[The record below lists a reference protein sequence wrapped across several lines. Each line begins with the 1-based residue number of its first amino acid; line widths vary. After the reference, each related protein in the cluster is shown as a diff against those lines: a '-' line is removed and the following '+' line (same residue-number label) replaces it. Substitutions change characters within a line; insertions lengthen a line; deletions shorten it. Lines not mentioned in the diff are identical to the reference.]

1 MSYIGLNPNVPLLNT
16 STETFSGN
24 GVNQQFALGRNV
36 ASASDLDVMIG
47 NTLQRP
53 NTDYEAEG
61 NVLLFT
67 AAPGVGTNNITVTYR
82 AGALNTLNLQA
93 TAFPAGT
100 EGAPGVYSLSANNT
114 GIYWGNATSMTV
126 TVAGVNTAQF
136 NATENSTTTTSGA
149 VTIAGGLGLTGNIY
163 TGGKVRVLDSTQ
175 SGNVSTGAVTIAGGL
190 GVAANLNIGG
200 NIVCVGDF
208 TVNGTFTTTGTDSL
222 DVTDPFIFLANN
234 NAGDTFDSGVVTQY
248 YDGANTRYSG
258 YFRDVSDSGQYK
270 FFGNLLTAPT
280 TTVDTSDP
288 SFSYA
293 NVIMANV
300 SATGNV
306 VASYFVGDGSALTGI
321 STDTTQIFNANS
333 KVIIASPNG
342 SIVQNVNGTTIAT
355 VSSTGVAVTGIV
367 TATANISAAGNVIS
381 ANVQTGGLITATGN
395 ITSAANISGGNI
407 ASSGAISAVGA
418 ITGAAIAGTTISGS
432 GNVTGSNVNTGG
444 LVTATGNITG
454 GNINTGGLISATGNI
469 TGGNILGGANVN
481 ATTHTGTT
489 VSVTANVT
497 GGNLTSAGNISA
509 AGNITGNYIFGNG
522 SLLTGLS
529 TSSISNGTSNVRV
542 IANGDITVQSAGTAN
557 VLVVSTTGLAVTGV
571 VTASGNIT
579 GGNLVTS
586 GSGGNITG
594 ANVITATT
602 LSSTGATVATG
613 NVTGGNINTG
623 GLVTATGNVRC
634 NQRSWCNQ
642 CHSQRNWWQH
652 QHRWIG
658 NCYRQRHISR

>member
-67 AAPGVGTNNITVTYR
+67 AAPGAGTNNITVTYR

-114 GIYWGNATSMTV
+114 GIFWGNATSMTV
-126 TVAGVNTAQF
+126 TVAGVSTAQF

-149 VTIAGGLGLTGNIY
+149 ITIEGGLGLTGNIY
-163 TGGKVRVLDSTQ
+163 TGGIVRVLDSTQ

-234 NAGDTFDSGVVTQY
+234 NPGDTYDSGVVTQY

-270 FFGNLLTAPT
+270 FFGNLLTQPT
-280 TTVDTSDP
+280 TTVATSDP

-293 NVIMANV
+293 NVILANL
-300 SATGNV
+300 SASGNV

-321 STDTTQIFNANS
+321 STDTTQILNANS

-342 SIVQNVNGTTIAT
+342 NIVANVNAITIAT
-355 VSSTGVAVTGIV
+355 VSSTGVAVTGLV
-367 TATANISAAGNVIS
+367 TATSNVSAAGNVIG

-407 ASSGAISAVGA
+407 SSGAAISAAGA
-418 ITGAAIAGTTISGS
+418 ITGTTISGTAISGS
-432 GNVTGSNVNTGG
+432 GNVTGANVITGG
-444 LVTATGNITG
+444 LITATGNITG

-529 TSSISNGTSNVRV
+529 TSSLTNGTSNVR
-542 IANGDITVQSAGTAN
+542 ADQAATSPAPTLLLLPHSVQ
-557 VLVVSTTGLAVTGV
+557 LV
-571 VTASGNIT
+571 
-579 GGNLVTS
+579 
-586 GSGGNITG
+586 
-594 ANVITATT
+594 
-602 LSSTGATVATG
+602 
-613 NVTGGNINTG
+613 
-623 GLVTATGNVRC
+623 
-634 NQRSWCNQ
+634 QQ
-642 CHSQRNWWQH
+642 
-652 QHRWIG
+652 
-658 NCYRQRHISR
+658 